1 MSSTSSMMI
10 QGATISKLLTILKED
25 KVRVFCISATFEDKK
40 EASEWLNAKI
50 VEIPEQLRVVP
61 IQYFPLDLT
70 KKESDL
76 SSGIIAAKNIPCL
89 IFCGTKP
96 HTKDRAEEICK
107 LLKKKNDKETIVQ
120 EIKEVI
126 GRDDLPETETS
137 LANCIEFGVGF
148 HHSDLNS
155 DLREYV
161 AKLFIDRK
169 IDYLFC
175 TTGLAYG
182 VNFPAKTV
190 VVADLSLY
198 DFEERSSKPLPAHL
212 FLQMAGRA
220 GRIKFG
226 KEGYCYVV
234 LRKSNDFEQFQEY
247 LTGNLSKA
255 TSHISRDDFFYKA
268 ILELIYSKR
277 DTETEIA
284 IFFNNSFFNFQASR
298 IKNLMVPFNLLA
310 LLTDRMNR
318 LCNMGFIEQMGL
330 QYRLTPFGNVT
341 LEYLFSGVS
350 SPELLSFLRLN
361 AYVKGQ
367 ETLDFNFN
375 YVHFLSKSFSD
386 CRISKQPRIKVPAIE
401 KYLQAKC
408 IADSAPPEYSAY
420 VTFNKWIENVNEQE
434 IDQTCGVLSSNL
446 SRKCG
451 K

>member
-1 MSSTSSMMI
+1 
-10 QGATISKLLTILKED
+10 
-25 KVRVFCISATFEDKK
+25 
-40 EASEWLNAKI
+40 
-50 VEIPEQLRVVP
+50 
-61 IQYFPLDLT
+61 
-70 KKESDL
+70 
-76 SSGIIAAKNIPCL
+76 
-89 IFCGTKP
+89 
-96 HTKDRAEEICK
+96 
-107 LLKKKNDKETIVQ
+107 
-120 EIKEVI
+120 
-126 GRDDLPETETS
+126 
-137 LANCIEFGVGF
+137 
-148 HHSDLNS
+148 
-155 DLREYV
+155 
-161 AKLFIDRK
+161 
-169 IDYLFC
+169 
-175 TTGLAYG
+175 
-182 VNFPAKTV
+182 
-190 VVADLSLY
+190 
-198 DFEERSSKPLPAHL
+198 
-212 FLQMAGRA
+212 MAGRA

-234 LRKSNDFEQFQEY
+234 LRKSNDFEQFQAY

-386 CRISKQPRIKVPAIE
+386 CRISKQPRMKVPAIE

-408 IADSAPPEYSAY
+408 IADRAPPEYSAY

-446 SRKCG
+446 SMKMREMSKLIELTKKLAEANNQSISADFDVSRERVYYGVREEELPLVKIRGIKRELARAIKSYCDG
-451 K
+451 VLKPMHNYSGTCVEILEALLAKEGEGEFLRHLGTIQKIGEVRSQKILLFIKTNQENKTMK